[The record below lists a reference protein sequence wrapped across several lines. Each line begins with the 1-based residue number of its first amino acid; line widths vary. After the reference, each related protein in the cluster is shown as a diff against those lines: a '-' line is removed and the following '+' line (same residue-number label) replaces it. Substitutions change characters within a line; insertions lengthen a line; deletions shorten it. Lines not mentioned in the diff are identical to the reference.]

1 MKMPNNIVVVTKV
14 HIGFITIT
22 LRSFKHV
29 PTAAFG
35 STSERKST
43 VIMCSLCTYII
54 MYIIKQNNLYTYVK
68 DSVILTIVTQHVDK
82 Q

>member
-1 MKMPNNIVVVTKV
+1 MNVPNNIVVVTKV

-35 STSERKST
+35 STSDRKST
-43 VIMCSLCTYII
+43 VIVCSLCTYTIR
-54 MYIIKQNNLYTYVK
+54 YIVKQTYLYT
-68 DSVILTIVTQHVDK
+68 
-82 Q
+82 